1 MNNSIFKDGKTVE
14 INQSKRILFS
24 GYAKLPTGITASEIY
39 KVIGVILSIDEDT
52 GNIMEA
58 DCTLATE
65 VARKH
70 VSSIL
75 VGKSITNPDNLVR
88 IVDMT
93 YQGSAKKAII
103 TAIRIIYDK
112 YRSYKEGLAPSAID

>member
-1 MNNSIFKDGKTVE
+1 ME
-14 INQSKRILFS
+14 NQSKRILFS

-39 KVIGVILSIDEDT
+39 KVIGVVISVDEDT
-52 GNIMEA
+52 ALIMEA
-58 DCTLATE
+58 DCTLATA
-65 VARKH
+65 VARNH

-75 VGKSITNPDNLVR
+75 IGKSINNPDQLVR
-88 IVDMT
+88 IVDKT

>member
-1 MNNSIFKDGKTVE
+1 MEKTQGK
-14 INQSKRILFS
+14 QILFS

-39 KVIGVILSIDEDT
+39 KVIGVVLLVDEDT
-52 GNIMEA
+52 GEIIQA
-58 DCTLATE
+58 DCTLATA
-65 VARKH
+65 VARNH

-75 VGKSITNPDNLVR
+75 VGKQLANPDYLVR
-88 IVDMT
+88 IVDTT

>member
-1 MNNSIFKDGKTVE
+1 MEKT
-14 INQSKRILFS
+14 QSKQILFS

-39 KVIGVILSIDEDT
+39 KVIGVVLLVNEDT
-52 GNIMEA
+52 GEIIQA
-58 DCTLATE
+58 DCTLATA
-65 VARKH
+65 VARNH

-75 VGKSITNPDNLVR
+75 VGKPIANPDYLVR
-88 IVDMT
+88 IVDTT

-103 TAIRIIYDK
+103 TALRIIYDK

>member
-1 MNNSIFKDGKTVE
+1 MEKTQGKH
-14 INQSKRILFS
+14 ILFS

-39 KVIGVILSIDEDT
+39 KVIGVVLLVDEDT
-52 GNIMEA
+52 GKIIEA
-58 DCTLATE
+58 DCTLATA
-65 VARKH
+65 VARNH

-75 VGKSITNPDNLVR
+75 VGKLITNPDNLVR
-88 IVDMT
+88 IVDAT

-112 YRSYKEGLAPSAID
+112 FRSYKEGLVPSAID

>member
-1 MNNSIFKDGKTVE
+1 MET
-14 INQSKRILFS
+14 NQGKRILFS

-52 GNIMEA
+52 GIIMEA

-65 VARKH
+65 VARNH

-75 VGKSITNPDNLVR
+75 IGKSITNPDNLVR
-88 IVDMT
+88 IVDKT